1 MARWRKRKNKKSGN
15 ARKQEGNEKAG
26 ATRDT
31 IRESWREQETRVSR
45 EMHPPGDQR
54 ERKYLGAGHPVD
66 GDKRY
71 SS

>member
-45 EMHPPGDQR
+45 ERCTRRAIKESENISAPDTR
-54 ERKYLGAGHPVD
+54 
-66 GDKRY
+66 
-71 SS
+71 